1 MMTEMTRYKHQT
13 DFEDDCS
20 SVGSGR
26 TEDMSTGTTR
36 VRYHMGS
43 HYWRSRTKLEKLL
56 LVGWGVLILTV
67 TILVAII
74 HSQATKSSHFILTDH
89 DSLFNTCL
97 TEECVMITGR
107 VLERM
112 NLSANPCEDFY
123 SYACGGWIATSI
135 KPEGKPAW
143 GTLGKLAS
151 DNQVAIRRALESD
164 SVSPSMSE
172 EKAKLFYRSCLDSN
186 DTIERRGAQP
196 ILDILL
202 KIGGWSI
209 YGNWSAKGY
218 DFRRDI
224 ILSQVEYNSGALF
237 AWGVA
242 ENDKNSNKYVLEF
255 DQGGL
260 LLPARDYYLNESEKA
275 VAEAYVKYMTK
286 IGVLLGA
293 EENQSRVVA
302 EDILAFETEL
312 ARISTPDDERRDDE
326 KLYHNMTLNEL
337 TRSAPFIDWTIFVNS
352 AFKKINQKLY
362 SKEEVVVYAPEYLEQ
377 LSQFIFN
384 KTATEQGNTSI
395 HNYLTWHIV
404 KNHIAYLS
412 REFREAYSILEKA
425 QVGISGGEESW
436 RECVAATDA
445 AIGPAVGAMYIRS
458 SFSEQDKKMASEM
471 LEGIRK
477 AFRRGLNS
485 VPWMD
490 GKTKLAALE
499 KADHISDMIG
509 YPEYILDPKELDHKF
524 EDLEFSEDMFFEN
537 NMNVTLFKVKE
548 NLRRLFEP
556 VNKTKWD
563 MTPPTVNAYY
573 SPTRNS
579 IVFPAGILQP
589 PLFDK
594 RNPPSLNYGAVG
606 VVMGHEL
613 SHAFDDQ
620 GRKYD
625 KNGNLHS
632 WWEPI
637 TTEQFNKRTQCMI
650 AQYSNYSLCDEHLK
664 GRLTLGENIADNGGL
679 KASFQ
684 AYSEWAKQHPQHEQ
698 MLPGLNLTPPQ
709 MFFLGFGQVWCSAMT
724 KEIAH
729 LEILR
734 DSHVLPEFRVRGSL
748 SNSHEFAHAY
758 NCPVGSKMN
767 PKKKC
772 VVW

>member
-1 MMTEMTRYKHQT
+1 
-13 DFEDDCS
+13 
-20 SVGSGR
+20 
-26 TEDMSTGTTR
+26 MSTGTTR

-89 DSLFNTCL
+89 GSRAEYDKSHGGVLFL
-97 TEECVMITGR
+97 
-107 VLERM
+107 
-112 NLSANPCEDFY
+112 
-123 SYACGGWIATSI
+123 
-135 KPEGKPAW
+135 
-143 GTLGKLAS
+143 
-151 DNQVAIRRALESD
+151 Q
-164 SVSPSMSE
+164 
-172 EKAKLFYRSCLDSN
+172 
-186 DTIERRGAQP
+186 
-196 ILDILL
+196 

-337 TRSAPFIDWTIFVNS
+337 TRRAPIDWTTFVNS
-352 AFKKINQKLY
+352 AFKKINRLLS

-377 LSQFIFN
+377 LSQFLFN

-524 EDLEFSEDMFFEN
+524 EDLEFSEDTFFEN

-620 GRKYD
+620 AENMT

-758 NCPVGSKMN
+758 NCPCWIQNEPQKEMRRLVMDVN
-767 PKKKC
+767 IL
-772 VVW
+772 